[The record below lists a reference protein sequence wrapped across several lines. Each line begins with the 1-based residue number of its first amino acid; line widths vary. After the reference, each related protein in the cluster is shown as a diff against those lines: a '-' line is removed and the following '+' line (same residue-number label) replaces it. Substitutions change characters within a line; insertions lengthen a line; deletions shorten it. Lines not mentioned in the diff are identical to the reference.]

1 MASDAVRLSS
11 LSVLAL
17 VNFVFV
23 FVTGVD
29 FVRFISFRAIYH
41 NITGESALCQESV
54 PWSVALRDTSVLKA
68 VCTDLI
74 LLALFTVQH
83 SVLAWAPVKQAC
95 QSVLGVLNRAMYCST
110 TALALQVLMRFWQPV
125 TNAPCL
131 WSVHNAPWDIWFPL
145 ICFILHFLAWAI
157 IFSILLIFDYGELLG
172 IKQVYYECLGMGDPL
187 ALKSARAQRLYA
199 HLRHP
204 VCLELGVVLWL
215 LPTFP
220 LDRFLLAGYL
230 TVYLALAHSLDSQD
244 CTYLSV
250 QLRSK
255 MQLFSLPPGGSG
267 QVSPTTANNNNNN
280 NHKRD

>member
-1 MASDAVRLSS
+1 
-11 LSVLAL
+11 
-17 VNFVFV
+17 
-23 FVTGVD
+23 
-29 FVRFISFRAIYH
+29 
-41 NITGESALCQESV
+41 
-54 PWSVALRDTSVLKA
+54 
-68 VCTDLI
+68 
-74 LLALFTVQH
+74 
-83 SVLAWAPVKQAC
+83 
-95 QSVLGVLNRAMYCST
+95 
-110 TALALQVLMRFWQPV
+110 
-125 TNAPCL
+125 
-131 WSVHNAPWDIWFPL
+131 
-145 ICFILHFLAWAI
+145 
-157 IFSILLIFDYGELLG
+157 
-172 IKQVYYECLGMGDPL
+172 MGDPL

-280 NHKRD
+280 NHKRDWIYSIYRCHVCWKEMVEETYWISLLTTNKQTNKSLVFTAAFEQKKNCKILCSYPEC